1 MNASFSTNRNVG
13 IDLLKY
19 LCAFLVI
26 CLHSDF
32 YGKTYVD
39 TIARIAVP
47 LFFMITGYYYTILK
61 ENNKIFSQMKK
72 IFILMLTT
80 NLFYTVIDVIRSK
93 KSYAPFCNFT
103 AFFRFLLLNERPI
116 WSHLWY
122 LGALLYGLLLIY
134 ISDKLSL
141 RKKMYFFIPILLCI
155 NLILGNYSTVI
166 FGHALPIAYSRNF
179 LFMALPFLL
188 LGDCLYQFR
197 SKLKTKNSF
206 LFLALILSVIFTFA
220 EQGLLLHFNAYDNRD
235 FFLGTTLTVVSIFLL
250 TLQNSHLFSSSF
262 SLKISCLGKYLSLG
276 IYILHP
282 LIIYLIGTLLNP
294 LKNKCPVIITVYFYS
309 APFINLLITTFI
321 SSFLITRIKRT
332 KKHP

>member
-1 MNASFSTNRNVG
+1 MAKPML
-13 IDLLKY
+13 I
-19 LCAFLVI
+19 
-26 CLHSDF
+26 
-32 YGKTYVD
+32 
-39 TIARIAVP
+39 P
-47 LFFMITGYYYTILK
+47 L
-61 ENNKIFSQMKK
+61 
-72 IFILMLTT
+72 
-80 NLFYTVIDVIRSK
+80 
-93 KSYAPFCNFT
+93 
-103 AFFRFLLLNERPI
+103 
-116 WSHLWY
+116 
-122 LGALLYGLLLIY
+122 
-134 ISDKLSL
+134 
-141 RKKMYFFIPILLCI
+141 
-155 NLILGNYSTVI
+155 
-166 FGHALPIAYSRNF
+166 HALQ
-179 LFMALPFLL
+179 FLL